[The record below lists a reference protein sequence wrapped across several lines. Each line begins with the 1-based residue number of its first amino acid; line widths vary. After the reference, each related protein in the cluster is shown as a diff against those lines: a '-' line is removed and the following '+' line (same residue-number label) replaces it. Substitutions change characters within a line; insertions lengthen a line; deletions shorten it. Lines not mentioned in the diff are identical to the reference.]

1 MTAAVLLDELDACAD
16 AGVLRSLGCAFARF
30 IASLAETPPCVLLSC
45 VLLSELESRGDTCLL
60 LDDLVEDPCA
70 RLHLSAE
77 YCARLHAAMGAFP
90 KSTQAWTDELARCP
104 QVYVPGTVDLRQ
116 PLVVENG
123 RLYLRRFWRDEHSV
137 ARLISQRTV
146 AHRDVEP
153 VHIKAL
159 LDKLFE
165 RAPGDTELD
174 WQKIACAIAARSTV
188 SIITGGP
195 GTGKTYTV
203 ARLLAL
209 VHALAPDP
217 NRVRFALAAPSGKAA
232 VRLKQSIDQALQGLI
247 DGVGDD
253 IDVVGLIA
261 GLPTSRTL
269 HSLLGAD
276 PATRSVR
283 HHANNPLE
291 VDVLVVDEAS
301 MVNLEMMADLLEAL
315 PPTAMLVLL
324 GDKDQ
329 LSSVEAGAVLGDL
342 CEGAQFGQFEQATA
356 DYVLQACGESLPPE
370 MVTGG
375 APLAQCTIM
384 LRKSRRFGGAIGR
397 LALAVNADQADR
409 AHTILREPDGG
420 EVMWN
425 DRARLGDI
433 PDFAVAGR
441 PGAEGGYA
449 TYLKLVGAG
458 PGSAGD
464 AAHIAWV
471 KSVLGAFDTF
481 RMLCAVRQGEWGVEG
496 VNAAIEGRLVREGLV
511 VRSGEWY
518 AGRPVMV
525 TQNDYNIGVFNGD
538 VGIALPDASA
548 AGRLRVYFQSGD
560 KVSSVLP
567 TRLPHIETAYAMT
580 VHKVQGSEFAHTAL
594 VLPAKQSAV
603 VVRELIYTGITRAR
617 QRFTL
622 LTPDAQQFVDGVRRQ
637 TRRASGLRDFI
648 DGARGLHGFK

>member
-1 MTAAVLLDELDACAD
+1 MTAALLLDELDACAD
-16 AGVLRSLGCAFARF
+16 EGVLRNLGCAFARF
-30 IASLAETPPCVLLSC
+30 IASLAETPPCVVLSC

-60 LDDLVEDPCA
+60 LDDLVGDPCA
-70 RLHLSAE
+70 RLHLSPE
-77 YCARLHAAMGAFP
+77 YCARLHAAMGDFP
-90 KSTQAWTDELARCP
+90 RSRQAWADELARCP
-104 QVYVPGTVDLRQ
+104 QVYVAGNVDLRQ
-116 PLVVENG
+116 PLVLENG
-123 RLYLRRFWRDEHSV
+123 RLYLRRFWRDERSI
-137 ARLISQRTV
+137 ARLVAQRT
-146 AHRDVEP
+146 ALRRDVDP
-153 VHIKAL
+153 ARVRTL
-159 LDKLFE
+159 LDRLFVS
-165 RAPGDTELD
+165 APDKTDLD
-174 WQKIACAIAARSTV
+174 WQKVACAIAARSTL

-217 NRVRFALAAPSGKAA
+217 DRVRFALAAPSGKAA
-232 VRLKQSIDQALQGLI
+232 VRLKQSIDQALEGLVEMA
-247 DGVGDD
+247 GGY
-253 IDVVGLIA
+253 IDVAGLMVS
-261 GLPTSRTL
+261 LPTSRTL

-283 HHANNPLE
+283 HHANNPLD

-301 MVNLEMMADLLEAL
+301 MVHLEMMADLLEAL

-342 CEGAQFGQFEQATA
+342 CEGSQLGRFEEATA
-356 DYVLQACGESLPPE
+356 DYVSQACGECLPQE

-375 APLAQCTIM
+375 TPLAQCTIM
-384 LRKSRRFGGAIGR
+384 LRKSRRFGGAIGQ
-397 LALAVNADQADR
+397 LALAVNADQPER
-409 AHTILREPDGG
+409 AQSILRKAHEE
-420 EVMWN
+420 EVAWVE
-425 DRARLGDI
+425 RARLGDI
-433 PDFAVAGR
+433 PNLAIAGR

-449 TYLKLVGAG
+449 TYLKLAKTG
-458 PGSAGD
+458 PGSPGEV
-464 AAHIAWV
+464 AHTEWV
-471 KSVLGAFDTF
+471 KAVLGAFDAF
-481 RMLCAVRQGEWGVEG
+481 RVLCAVRQGEWGVEG
-496 VNAAIEGRLVREGLV
+496 VNEAIERRLVQEGLV

-518 AGRPVMV
+518 AGRPVTV

-548 AGRLRVYFQSGD
+548 DRRLRVYFQSGER
-560 KVSSVLP
+560 VSSVLP

-594 VLPAKQSAV
+594 VLPAKSSAV

-622 LTPDAQQFVDGVRRQ
+622 LTPDARQFAEGVRRQ
-637 TRRASGLRDFI
+637 TRRTSGLRDFI
-648 DGARGLHGFK
+648 DAA